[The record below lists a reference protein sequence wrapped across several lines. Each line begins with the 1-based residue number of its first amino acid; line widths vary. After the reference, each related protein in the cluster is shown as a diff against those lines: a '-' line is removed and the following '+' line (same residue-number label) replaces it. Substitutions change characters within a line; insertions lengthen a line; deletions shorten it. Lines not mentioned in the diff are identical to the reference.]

1 MAIEKMLLVQVEGPL
16 RKINKTLMNL
26 CESGCIHV
34 VPLNHNSHDEDSQIK
49 QLKTKSSYNTLV
61 SRYAALAEKMQI
73 NIKTVDYEDVGMN
86 VSVDFANYLNDFEKK
101 YNDIADKINE
111 IEENLRNHSSALM
124 QVEQVTGFEVD
135 FEELYACKYI
145 KMRFGK
151 LPADSLAKL
160 SYYEDMDFE
169 LYRFHAEDDNVWV
182 LYLTPNSCA
191 AEVDEIFSTLFFE
204 RVRFPEYF
212 RGNSDE
218 VKSQMLRTIMEETA
232 RLDELKAQLSEFI
245 NENGDYFLKAYNKVN
260 AIAQS
265 YELRQNAQIIHRKFY
280 ISGFVPKRKLAD
292 FKKLVE
298 EEEAVIVKE
307 KPIDNANGAKP
318 PVLLRNNW
326 LFRPF
331 EMFIKMYGLPDY
343 KGFDPTPYV
352 AVTFML
358 IFGIMFGDLG
368 QGIIISLFGLLLD
381 KLKHAKLAKV
391 MERIGV
397 TSAIFGIIYGS
408 VFGNEE
414 IITPF
419 FKQPAFYKLMG
430 MSEAPEDIFQVSTI
444 LLIAAIGIG
453 AILILI
459 SMAMNIVTCLR
470 NKAYGDALIGA
481 NGVSGVIFYFSL
493 VFGAAFQLGLGIEMF
508 TTPYVLGLILFP
520 LLLLFFKEPI
530 ISLFEKLVRSRRK
543 NTVSSYAHAVKSYS
557 DAISQLGPIVSGSCK
572 FDELV
577 ESGRLKMKYGL
588 LPMERF
594 EQLAENATTSF
605 IFYPFEEEGNFI
617 TGVCLSSDE
626 NFASA
631 EKTMAEYGFKP
642 SKMPGHIMDIRKE
655 NTLHI
660 DEYIEHEKPKSKK
673 TVGSF
678 IIEGVIELF
687 ESCLSYLTN
696 TMSFLRIGGFILSHA
711 GMMLVVSVIAGNAG
725 ESIVVYIIGNIIVIG
740 MEGFLVGIQALRLEF
755 YEIFSRFY
763 KGSGTPFSPV
773 AVNFNLEH

>member
-1 MAIEKMLLVQVEGPL
+1 MLLVQIEGPL

-34 VPLNHNSHDEDSQIK
+34 VPLNHTSQDEASQIK

-61 SRYAALAEKMQI
+61 SRFASLAEKMQLEVT
-73 NIKTVDYEDVGMN
+73 TVDYEDVGMN
-86 VSVDFANYLNDFEKK
+86 VSVDFANYLNDFEEK
-101 YNDIADKINE
+101 YKAIADKIDE
-111 IEENLRNHSSALM
+111 IEQNLRNHSLALM

-169 LYRFHAEDDNVWV
+169 LYRFHADADDVWV
-182 LYLTPNSCA
+182 LYLAPNSCA
-191 AEVDEIFSTLFFE
+191 AEVDEIFNTLFFE

-212 RGNSDE
+212 RGNGDE
-218 VKSQMLRTIMEETA
+218 VKSQMLRTIMEETS
-232 RLDELKAQLSEFI
+232 RLDELKAQLSAFTD
-245 NENGDYFLKAYNKVN
+245 ENGEYFLKVYNKVN

-280 ISGFVPKRKLAD
+280 ISGFVPKRKIDD
-292 FKKLVE
+292 FRKLVE
-298 EEEAVIVKE
+298 AEESVIVKE

-326 LFRPF
+326 VFRPF

-397 TSAIFGIIYGS
+397 TSALFGILYGS

-444 LLIAAIGIG
+444 LLIAAVGIG

-459 SMAMNIVTCLR
+459 SMAMNIVTCFR
-470 NKAYGDALIGA
+470 NRAYGDALISP

-493 VFGAAFQLGLGIEMF
+493 VLGAAFQLGFGIEMF
-508 TTPYVLGLILFP
+508 TAPYVLGLIVLP
-520 LLLLFFKEPI
+520 IVLLFFKEPI
-530 ISLFEKLVRSRRK
+530 VSLFEKLIRSKRK
-543 NTVSSYAHAVKSYS
+543 NTASSYLHAVKSYS
-557 DAISQLGPIVSGSCK
+557 DAVSELGPIVSGSCR
-572 FDELV
+572 FDDLIEN
-577 ESGRLKMKYGL
+577 GRIKMKYGL
-588 LPMERF
+588 LPANKF
-594 EQLAENATTSF
+594 EELAEDGTSSF
-605 IFYPFEEEGNFI
+605 IFYPFEEEGDFV
-617 TGVCLSSDE
+617 TGVCISSDE
-626 NFASA
+626 HSASA
-631 EKTMAEYGFKP
+631 EKTMSEFGFRTA
-642 SKMPGHIMDIRKE
+642 KMPEHIMDIRKE

-660 DEYIEHEKPKSKK
+660 DEYIEHEKPKNKK

-678 IIEGVIELF
+678 IIEGIIELF
-687 ESCLSYLTN
+687 ESCLSYITN

-725 ESIVVYIIGNIIVIG
+725 DSIIVYIIGNIVVIG

-763 KGSGTPFSPV
+763 KGSGTPFNPV